1 MDRKNTKLDI
11 IVRKSTVFEV
21 AQDFKKTLWYMGAFS
36 AALNMLLLAQPLYM
50 LQVYDRVLPSHS
62 TDTLFF
68 LSLIIGLAL
77 LVSGLLETVRSILA
91 NRAAAR
97 FDVGLSELALRTVV
111 RNGTAGGGNTQP
123 LRDIAALRSLIASK
137 ALFAI
142 LDLPFAVVFI
152 AIMYLI
158 HPALFVMTLAGAV
171 ILALVAIF
179 NQRALARLAKEHGD
193 HSIGAGARAENIA
206 RSADSVV
213 AMGMLSNAIES
224 WGAEHARSLASADRS
239 GTINAWFAGLS
250 KFLRLGLQTGILG
263 YGALLVLEGQMT
275 AGMIFAA
282 SLISGRALQ
291 PIDQIIASWRQLVA
305 GQEAWKRVGAFLEKA
320 DRRTQFTRLP
330 DPEGAIEVRELSQP
344 NLIDPARPPILSRL
358 SFRIEPGESVAILG
372 PSGSGK
378 STLARMLVGAVS
390 PRVGQIRVDGHDIA
404 NWDPEVL
411 GAHVGYLAQE
421 VELLPGTIAQ
431 NIARFDPAAN
441 DTAIVEAAHAAHAE
455 DLIKRLPRGYDTLI
469 GPGGVQISGGERQRI
484 GLARAFYGSPRLLVL
499 DEPNASL
506 DRVGEKALMRALAE
520 AKKRKVTVVVI
531 TQREMVLAAV
541 DKIMRIQSGVLLE
554 YDERDTVLARH
565 KFALPGGDRPQA
577 AEARQ

>member
-1 MDRKNTKLDI
+1 LNINVRKNTISDVTK
-11 IVRKSTVFEV
+11 
-21 AQDFKKTLWYMGAFS
+21 DFKRTLWYLGAFS
-36 AALNMLLLAQPLYM
+36 AALNTLLLAQPVYM

-62 TDTLFF
+62 TDTLLF

-77 LVSGLLETVRSILA
+77 LVSGLLETVRTILS

-111 RNGTAGGGNTQP
+111 RNGTAAGGNTQP
-123 LRDIAALRSLIASK
+123 LRDIAALRSLISSK
-137 ALFAI
+137 ALLAV
-142 LDLPFAVVFI
+142 LDLPFAVVFTG
-152 AIMYLI
+152 IMYLI
-158 HPALFVMTLAGAV
+158 HPALFVMTLGGAV
-171 ILALVAIF
+171 ILALIAIF

-193 HSIGAGARAENIA
+193 HSISAGARAENIA

-213 AMGMLSNAIES
+213 AMGMLSNAIDS

-305 GQEAWKRVGAFLEKA
+305 GQEAWKRVSSFLEKA
-320 DRRTQFTRLP
+320 DRRTEYTRLP
-330 DPEGAIEVRELSQP
+330 DPDGAIEVREVSQP
-344 NLIDPARPPILSRL
+344 NLIDPARPPILSRI
-358 SFRIEPGESVAILG
+358 SFRIEPGESVAMLG
-372 PSGSGK
+372 TSGSGK
-378 STLARMLVGAVS
+378 STLARMLVGAVA
-390 PRVGQIRVDGHDIA
+390 PKAGLIRIDGHDIA
-404 NWDPEVL
+404 NWDPEIL
-411 GAHVGYLAQE
+411 GTHVGYLAQE

-431 NIARFDPAAN
+431 NIARFDHAAS
-441 DTAIVEAAHAAHAE
+441 DEAIIEAARAAHAE

-469 GPGGVQISGGERQRI
+469 GPGGIQISGGERQRV
-484 GLARAFYGSPRLLVL
+484 GLARAFYGSPRILVL

-520 AKKRKVTVVVI
+520 AKNRKVTVVVI
-531 TQREMVLAAV
+531 TQREMVLAGV
-541 DKIMRIQSGVLLE
+541 DKIMRIQNGVLLE
-554 YDERDTVLARH
+554 FDKRDTVLSRH
-565 KFALPGGDRPQA
+565 SYALPGGVRQ
-577 AEARQ
+577 EAGEGRQ